1 MLDTEKQ
8 ELSTESHRNFKP
20 PFYFH
25 KKKKKS
31 LLDILA
37 QQLQEKTMLSLYS
50 SINDKTNTPSFCQ
63 N

>member
-8 ELSTESHRNFKP
+8 ELSTESHRNFK
-20 PFYFH
+20 
-25 KKKKKS
+25 S

-37 QQLQEKTMLSLYS
+37 QQLQEKIMLSLYS